1 MGFRGFTCHCA
12 TAPGKT
18 ISRLDANQFCLAT
31 GLRKHYN
38 YCITFER
45 SSSKYL
51 LDVLFV
57 LEKRRYLGLFI
68 VKTDDVKNAIST
80 LTFALKCCYRKA
92 NELFWCSLCKEVDI
106 FKVKVSLK

>member
-18 ISRLDANQFCLAT
+18 ISRLDSNQFCLTT

-51 LDVLFV
+51 LYVLFV
-57 LEKRRYLGLFI
+57 LEKRRYLGLFV
-68 VKTDDVKNAIST
+68 VKTDAVRTLSLT
-80 LTFALKCCYRKA
+80 LTSALKCRYRKA

-106 FKVKVSLK
+106 FKVTVSLK

>member
-18 ISRLDANQFCLAT
+18 ISRVDSNQFCIT
-31 GLRKHYN
+31 TSLRKHYN
-38 YCITFER
+38 YCITFEI
-45 SSSKYL
+45 SSSKCL
-51 LDVLFV
+51 LYVLFL
-57 LEKRRYLGLFI
+57 LEKRRYLGLFV

-92 NELFWCSLCKEVDI
+92 NELFWFSLCKEVDI
-106 FKVKVSLK
+106 FKVTV

>member
-18 ISRLDANQFCLAT
+18 ISRLDSNQFCLTT

-38 YCITFER
+38 YCFTFER

-51 LDVLFV
+51 LYVLFV
-57 LEKRRYLGLFI
+57 LEKRRYLGLFV
-68 VKTDDVKNAIST
+68 VKTDAVRTLSLT
-80 LTFALKCCYRKA
+80 LTSALKCCYRKA

-106 FKVKVSLK
+106 FKVTVSLK

>member
-18 ISRLDANQFCLAT
+18 ISRVDSNQFCLTT

-38 YCITFER
+38 YCITFEI

-51 LDVLFV
+51 LYVLFV

-68 VKTDDVKNAIST
+68 LKTDAAKNAIFNVNICT
-80 LTFALKCCYRKA
+80 LML
-92 NELFWCSLCKEVDI
+92 
-106 FKVKVSLK
+106 